1 MVNPV
6 QKLDIVIPVNNEELN
21 LKELVPNILKI
32 IKNKKIFQFRIIF
45 INDGSSDG
53 SADIIKKF
61 QKKDKKIKIIQNKN
75 KMGQTF
81 SYKKYLTKFKADY
94 FLRLDADNQ
103 DNPTYI
109 NDILE
114 SMKFKYD
121 LIITKRKLRKHSLFM
136 IVLSFLY
143 DNFIKFLIKRK
154 IETYSSSMVCFK
166 KSLINGK
173 NLKFNDHRYLP
184 LIAIN
189 NGAKK
194 IKVIKVVH
202 EKRKYGVSKY
212 NILNK
217 IIFAIP
223 EFLIFYFRLKKG
235 TFK

>member
-32 IKNKKIFQFRIIF
+32 IKNKKFFQFRIIF
-45 INDGSSDG
+45 IDDGSSDK
-53 SADIIKKF
+53 SPEIIKEF
-61 QKKDKKIKIIQNKN
+61 QKNDKRIKMIQNKD

-81 SYKKYLTKFKADY
+81 CYKEYLLKFEADY

-103 DNPTYI
+103 DNPIYI

-121 LIITKRKLRKHSLFM
+121 LIITKRKLRKHSLLM
-136 IVLSFLY
+136 IILSFLY
-143 DNFIKFLIKRK
+143 DNFIKFLIKRN

-166 KSLINGK
+166 KSFINGK
-173 NLKFNDHRYLP
+173 NLRFNDHRYLP
-184 LIAIN
+184 LITID
-189 NGAKK
+189 NGADK
-194 IKVIKVVH
+194 IKIINVIH

-212 NILNK
+212 NILTK